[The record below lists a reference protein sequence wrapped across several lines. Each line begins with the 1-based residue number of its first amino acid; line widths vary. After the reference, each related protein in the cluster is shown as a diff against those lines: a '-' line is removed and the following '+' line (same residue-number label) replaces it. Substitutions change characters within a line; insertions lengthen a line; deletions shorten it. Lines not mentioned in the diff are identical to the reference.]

1 MLAKIYPKCYNSFK
15 TWCFSNKKYIDL
27 YTKLGS
33 PRPFDVT
40 LRDGLQSLCK
50 DEQENYKTN
59 EKIELYKRIIE
70 KHNIRNIE
78 VGSIVSKK
86 VLPIFNDTMILYDYI
101 DLQQKWYEP
110 YVKTNNYIVVPNE
123 KKLDDIINTNINN
136 FSLITSVSDNFQLKN
151 TKMNLGDSDNEL
163 KKILC
168 KLDEKYNDKQL
179 YNIKLYVSC
188 INECPIDGKIDNDF
202 IVNRLL
208 NLNNMNLNI
217 TNICLS
223 DTCGNL
229 NIYDF
234 EYIVESCQFF
244 GLLFNKISLH
254 LHVKPGNENEVEKII
269 HKALDYGITQF
280 DVSLLNSGGCSVTMD
295 KNRLLP
301 NLSYELYYKSLCN
314 YIEKCSLI

>member
-1 MLAKIYPKCYNSFK
+1 LS
-15 TWCFSNKKYIDL
+15 
-27 YTKLGS
+27 
-33 PRPFDVT
+33 
-40 LRDGLQSLCK
+40 K

-59 EKIELYKRIIE
+59 EKIDLYKRIIE

-123 KKLDDIINTNINN
+123 KKLDDIINTNVNN

-151 TKMNLGDSDNEL
+151 TKMSLKDSDDEL
-163 KKILC
+163 KKIFC
-168 KLDEKYNDKQL
+168 KLDNKFNDKKM
-179 YNIKLYVSC
+179 YNTKLYVSC

-223 DTCGNL
+223 DTCGSL
-229 NIYDF
+229 TIEDF
-234 EYIVESCQFF
+234 QYIIETCDYF
-244 GLLFNKISLH
+244 GLMFKKISLH
-254 LHVKPGNENEVEKII
+254 LHVKPGNENKVEKII

-280 DVSLLNSGGCSVTMD
+280 DVSLLNSGGCSLTMD

-301 NLSYELYYKSLCN
+301 NLSYELYYKSLCS
-314 YIEKCSLI
+314 YIEK